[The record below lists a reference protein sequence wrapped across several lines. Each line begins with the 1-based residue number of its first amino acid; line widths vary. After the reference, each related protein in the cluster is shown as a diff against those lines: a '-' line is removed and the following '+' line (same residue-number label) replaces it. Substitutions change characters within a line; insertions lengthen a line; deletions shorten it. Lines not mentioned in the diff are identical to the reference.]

1 MNTYNINDENFQN
14 SEVYKSFIKDNPVNG
29 YLKIRA
35 YSASGAIPVRGLK
48 IVVSTEYNGDNIVFF
63 DGFTDTSGVI
73 EKIILPAPRLTSD
86 NLDIPSKRIY
96 DITATYPDNL
106 VDLKYQVN
114 IYEDVFVIQNI
125 NIVPSVS
132 SGGL

>member
-1 MNTYNINDENFQN
+1 MNTYNINDENFK
-14 SEVYKSFIKDNPVNG
+14 YTDIYRSFINDNPVNG

-48 IVVSTEYNGDNIVFF
+48 ITVSTEYEGNTIIFF

-73 EKIILPAPRLTSD
+73 EKITLPAPRLNSD
-86 NLDIPSKRIY
+86 NMDIPSRTTY
-96 DITATYPDNL
+96 DISATYPPNL
-106 VDLKYQVN
+106 VDLKYKVN

-125 NIVPSVS
+125 NIVPDAL
-132 SGGL
+132 SGSL